1 MIPHRLPNNAI
12 FGNDLK
18 LRVTA
23 CRKRLRSNRN
33 LQRVQFANDSEAFSS
48 ESVTSFPD
56 ACSVVRESI
65 ADGGNDSEFRG
76 REAWLQ
82 LEHEVGIT

>member
-1 MIPHRLPNNAI
+1 MIRHRLPNNAI

-23 CRKRLRSNRN
+23 CRKRLRSRRN
-33 LQRVQFANDSEAFSS
+33 LQRVQFANESEAIGS
-48 ESVTSFPD
+48 ESATSFLD

-65 ADGGNDSEFRG
+65 TGDGNDTEFRG
-76 REAWLQ
+76 REAWLR
-82 LEHEVGIT
+82 LEQEVGIT